1 MIRDERDPFREPTD
15 DELATLDLPDDLLD
29 DDELATIDAQD
40 LGDLVRLDADE
51 TASHETPHAPAAPP
65 TTPT

>member
-1 MIRDERDPFREPTD
+1 MTTNHTPSREPDD
-15 DELATLDLPDDLLD
+15 DELATLDMPDDL
-29 DDELATIDAQD
+29 
-40 LGDLVRLDADE
+40 LDADE